1 MKTTCVFLI
10 INHSITVRNPPPL
23 FCQSYEKIDFEICEF
38 WSIRGPLEC
47 SPLVSLS
54 STFYHWGDRGLYE
67 TWGNLLSHSA
77 KWQQVAFDPRHLDC
91 RQALNHYTTRGKK
104 KKASFIASPELPWGE
119 SKINIFQ
126 LLITKSH
133 HFLSYW
139 CILISIKI
147 NQQPQHCPLLNLN
160 HNTNSC
166 TYIMH
171 ASGI

>member
-1 MKTTCVFLI
+1 MRKLILKYVSFEAYVALWNAALWYHYLPHFTIEETEACMKRGVTCSVTALSGSRWHLTPGTLTADRLWTTTL
-10 INHSITVRNPPPL
+10 
-23 FCQSYEKIDFEICEF
+23 Q
-38 WSIRGPLEC
+38 
-47 SPLVSLS
+47 
-54 STFYHWGDRGLYE
+54 
-67 TWGNLLSHSA
+67 
-77 KWQQVAFDPRHLDC
+77 
-91 RQALNHYTTRGKK
+91 GKK